1 MATGKTLI
9 ASAALGL
16 AACCVADDL
25 SKADRPAQDAF
36 APRPDLVAKVAAGEL
51 AEAHVTWW
59 GFDENDSSDFL
70 RAAISSG
77 VRRLVVDNVGKPW
90 VTKPLFGVSNQ
101 EIVFERG
108 VELVAKRG
116 DFMGSED
123 SLLSL
128 IGVENVTLKGAGAV
142 FRMWQEDYRHAP
154 YSGGEYRHTLKIRDA
169 AHIVVDGLRFT
180 RSGGD
185 GIYLGGRP
193 SRDVTIRNV
202 TCDHNHRQAI
212 SVIAVDGLLI
222 EDCVLRDTKGTP
234 PESGIDFEPNYP
246 HQSLKG
252 IVVKRVLSENN
263 VGRGFEFALGNHNDT
278 TEPLD
283 AVFEDCRVVGC
294 RDSFG
299 LSMRFNATHKK
310 NDPRMPKGGWIELRR
325 CRFEKP
331 ERSGMVVVRKPLDTI
346 AITVEDCVIKDAA
359 ERPYVPAVNLVN
371 HMYDNAPIDGIVF
384 KNLVVERSSPK
395 QCDWLNSGETDWTGI
410 GLRRLEGDVTIV
422 DPSGARHVVLDDAW
436 RRKAFPCA
444 AAEPTLPR
452 VPFDPA
458 KAVVVDRK
466 PGESVP
472 LSPIRIRN
480 KGRCIFYAAKAGPV
494 EIRLDYVVCN
504 PSYVRRTRK
513 LPQKPIEVKDMG
525 GKTLATF
532 PFEVGKAATVSFDAP
547 SQGFYALEFNVK
559 VQTVVF
565 KSSTVP
571 IALEI
576 SKRPQSMYRDKGEF
590 YFAVPEA
597 GRRFSFFA
605 GGERLEQVHVK
616 VFTPSGKKVLDEP
629 ELGGW
634 VRLQPSAED
643 AEAGLWRVEAS
654 RSPTGACFED
664 YFFDLTGIPGLMF
677 FTPEKYW
684 LSR

>member
-1 MATGKTLI
+1 MRSCFVVVAAMPLLTAF
-9 ASAALGL
+9 AS
-16 AACCVADDL
+16 D
-25 SKADRPAQDAF
+25 SSSAF
-36 APRPDLVAKVAAGEL
+36 APRPDLVAKVKSGEI
-51 AEAHVTWW
+51 AEAHATWW
-59 GFDENDSSDFL
+59 GFNEEDATAALQS
-70 RAAISSG
+70 AISSG
-77 VRRLVVDNVGKPW
+77 AKKLIVDNVGKPW
-90 VTKPLFGVSNQ
+90 IVKPLFAASNQ

-123 SLLSL
+123 CLLSL
-128 IGVENVTLKGAGAV
+128 IGVENVALKGAGAI

-154 YSGGEYRHTLKIRDA
+154 YGGGEYRHTLKIRGSD
-169 AHIVVDGLRFT
+169 HILVDGLRLT

-212 SVIAVDGLLI
+212 SVISADGLLI

-234 PESGIDFEPNYP
+234 PESGIDFEPNNP
-246 HQSLKG
+246 RQSLKG
-252 IVVKRVLSENN
+252 IVVRRVLSENN
-263 VGRGFEFALGNHNDT
+263 VGRGFEFALGNHDDT

-310 NDPRMPKGGWIELRR
+310 DDPRMPKGGRIELRR
-325 CRFEKP
+325 CSFEKP
-331 ERSGMVVVRKPLDTI
+331 ARAGIVVVRKPLETI
-346 AITVEDCVIKDAA
+346 AITVEDCVIADAA
-359 ERPYVPAVNLVN
+359 EQPYVPAVNLVN
-371 HMYDNAPIDGIVF
+371 HMYDNPPIDGIVF
-384 KNLVVERSSPK
+384 KNLVVKRSSPK
-395 QCDWLNSGETDWTGI
+395 QCDWLNSGATDWTGI

-422 DPSGARHVVLDDAW
+422 DPSGTRHVVLDDAW

-444 AAEPTLPR
+444 DEPTLPR
-452 VPFDPA
+452 VQFDPA
-458 KAVVVDRK
+458 RAVVVDRK
-466 PGESVP
+466 PGESVR

-480 KGRCIFYAAKAGPV
+480 NGRCVFYAAKAGPV

-504 PSYVRRTRK
+504 PSYARRTRK
-513 LPQKPIEVKDMG
+513 RLQKPIEVKDMS

-532 PFEVGKAATVSFDAP
+532 PFEEGKEATVSFAAP
-547 SQGFYALEFNVK
+547 AQGFYALEFDVK
-559 VQTVVF
+559 AQTTVF
-565 KSSTVP
+565 KSSNVP

-576 SKRPQSMYRDKGEF
+576 TKRPQSMYRDWGEF
-590 YFAVPEA
+590 YFAVPEK

-634 VRLQPSAED
+634 ARLQPAAAD

-654 RSPTGACFED
+654 QSPTGACFED

-677 FTPEKYW
+677 FSPEKYW
-684 LSR
+684 ISR

>member
-1 MATGKTLI
+1 MKATSILTLV
-9 ASAALGL
+9 AALAL
-16 AACCVADDL
+16 A
-25 SKADRPAQDAF
+25 PAFGASE
-36 APRPDLVAKVAAGEL
+36 AGTGPRPDLVAKVAAGEL
-51 AEAHVTWW
+51 AEAHATWW
-59 GFDENDSSDFL
+59 GFDEADSTDFL

-90 VTKPLFGVSNQ
+90 VTKPLFAASNQ

-123 SLLSL
+123 CLLSL
-128 IGVENVTLKGAGAV
+128 IGVSNVVLRGPGAV

-154 YSGGEYRHTLKIRDA
+154 YGGGEYRHTLKIRGSD
-169 AHIVVDGLRFT
+169 HIVVDGLRLT
-180 RSGGD
+180 KSGGD

-212 SVIAVDGLLI
+212 SVIAADGLLI

-234 PESGIDFEPNYP
+234 PESGIDFEPNNP
-246 HQSLKG
+246 QQSLKG
-252 IVVKRVLSENN
+252 IVVRRVLSENN
-263 VGRGFEFALGNHNDT
+263 AGRGFEFALGNHDDT

-299 LSMRFNATHKK
+299 LSMRFNATHKE
-310 NDPRMPKGGWIELRR
+310 NDPRMPKGGRLELRR

-331 ERSGMVVVRKPLDTI
+331 ERCGIVVVRKPFETI
-346 AITVEDCVIKDAA
+346 AMTVEDCVIEDAKEA
-359 ERPYVPAVNLVN
+359 PYVPAVNLVK

-384 KNLVVERSSPK
+384 KNLIIKRSSHK

-410 GLRRLEGDVTIV
+410 GLRRFEGDVTIV
-422 DPSGARHVVLDDAW
+422 DPSETRHVVLDDAW
-436 RRKAFPCA
+436 RRVAFPCA
-444 AAEPTLPR
+444 DEATLPR

-466 PGESVP
+466 PGESVR

-480 KGRCIFYAAKAGPV
+480 KGRCIFYAAKAGLV
-494 EIRLDYVVCN
+494 EIRLNYVVCN

-513 LPQKPIEVKDMG
+513 RLQKPIEVKDMS

-532 PFEVGKAATVSFDAP
+532 PFEEGKEATVSFDAP
-547 SQGFYALEFNVK
+547 SQGFYALEFDVK
-559 VQTVVF
+559 AQTAVF
-565 KSSTVP
+565 KSSNVP

-576 SKRPQSMYRDKGEF
+576 TKRPQSMYRDRGEF
-590 YFAVPEA
+590 YFAVPEK

-634 VRLQPSAED
+634 ARLQPAAAD
-643 AEAGLWRVEAS
+643 VEAGLWRVEAS
-654 RSPTGACFED
+654 QSPTGACFED
-664 YFFDLTGIPGLMF
+664 YFFDLTGIPGMMF
-677 FTPEKYW
+677 FSPEKYW
-684 LSR
+684 ISR